1 MRFLLSR
8 LAQAAVVM
16 TAVALL
22 AFALFHY
29 IGDPV
34 ASLVGQEAS
43 AEDRAALR
51 DRLGLDDPAPLQFA
65 RFAGRALQGDFGVS
79 YRLQRPVSELLAER
93 LPATL
98 ELVAVSALIALAAG
112 IPLGVFA
119 AIRRTSWVTRALM
132 TVSLVGVS
140 LPTFVIGI
148 GLIYLF
154 SVTLEWLPS
163 FGRGPTTQLGW
174 WSSGL
179 TSVEVWKAI
188 LLPALTLALF
198 QMTMILRLVRAAM
211 LEVLRTDYIRFARAR
226 GVPKHR
232 LYFVHALKNALLPV
246 ITIVGLN
253 IGSLIGFSIVTE
265 TVFQWPGMGLLFVQA
280 VSVADVP
287 VLAAYLV
294 LVALVFV
301 TINLLVDVL
310 YLLVDPRLRT
320 VQTSGGA

>member
-8 LAQAAVVM
+8 LAQAALVMVV
-16 TAVALL
+16 VALL
-22 AFALFHY
+22 SFILFRY
-29 IGDPV
+29 VGDPI
-34 ASLVGQEAS
+34 SGLVGQEAS

-51 DRLGLDDPAPLQFA
+51 ENLGLDDAAIVQFA
-65 RFAGRALQGDFGVS
+65 RFVGKAFTGDFGVS
-79 YRLQRPVSELLAER
+79 YRLQRPVSQLIAER

-98 ELVAVSALIALAAG
+98 ELVAVSALIALALG
-112 IPLGVFA
+112 LPLGVYT
-119 AIRRTSWVTRALM
+119 AIRRNGYLACALM
-132 TVSLVGVS
+132 TVSLIGVS

-154 SVTLEWLPS
+154 SVTLDWLPS

-174 WSSGL
+174 WSTGL
-179 TSVEVWKAI
+179 ASAEGWQAV

-198 QMTMILRLVRAAM
+198 QMTMIMRLVRAAM

-226 GVPKHR
+226 GVPKYR
-232 LYFVHALKNALLPV
+232 LYFRHALKNALLPV

-253 IGSLIGFSIVTE
+253 IGALIGFSIVTE

-280 VSVADVP
+280 VTVADVP
-287 VLAAYLV
+287 ILAAYLV

-301 TINLLVDVL
+301 VINLIVDAL
-310 YLLVDPRLRT
+310 YLAVDPRLR
-320 VQTSGGA
+320 VERSGGA